1 MSADHGEPSLD
12 RGLTAVAGAL
22 DDDDPLAPIALD
34 SIGYGVAGLD
44 AIVVFHL
51 SDARVHAVFVR
62 EGAPL
67 SPADVAAG
75 LRDAYLGSQ
84 LAAQRLVPEREG
96 QARSSRARGARASS
110 KPPGSQGRAEEL
122 PDPVVTLE
130 LSGRTVLLRRVR
142 ACVVASLFDATMPL
156 GMARLVAQRL
166 AATLA
171 PELPLEEPPEEMLSD
186 PPGFFEDPL
195 SADTVDDLVRG
206 VARSAPP
213 RGSSSSIPSRR
224 SSGTPPPVEPPSAEV
239 ARTERLLAL
248 LESRA
253 PEPHVA
259 RLRLALR
266 AGLTPLALEHPDELG
281 AEAVLLIETAVA
293 DILGL
298 ERAALR
304 RLL

>member
-1 MSADHGEPSLD
+1 MSAEHGEPSLD
-12 RGLTAVAGAL
+12 REVPAAAGAL

-51 SDARVHAVFVR
+51 SDARVHASFVR
-62 EGAPL
+62 EGAAL
-67 SPADVAAG
+67 SPADAAAG

-84 LAAQRLVPEREG
+84 LAAQRLAPEREG
-96 QARSSRARGARASS
+96 QARSSRARGARSSS
-110 KPPGSQGRAEEL
+110 KPPGSQGRADEL
-122 PDPVVTLE
+122 LDPVVTLE

-142 ACVVASLFDATMPL
+142 ACVVASLFDTTMPL

-166 AATLA
+166 AAALA
-171 PELPLEEPPEEMLSD
+171 PELPLEEPTGEMLSD

-224 SSGTPPPVEPPSAEV
+224 SGGTPPPAEPPSAEV

-248 LESRA
+248 LEARA

-266 AGLTPLALEHPDELG
+266 AGLTPLALEHPGGLG
-281 AEAVLLIETAVA
+281 AEAVVLIETAVA

>member
-1 MSADHGEPSLD
+1 MSAEHGEPSFG
-12 RGLTAVAGAL
+12 RGVAAGAGAL

-34 SIGYGVAGLD
+34 GIGYGVGGLD

-51 SDARVHAVFVR
+51 GDARVHAVFVR
-62 EGAPL
+62 EGAAL
-67 SPADVAAG
+67 SPSDVAAG

-96 QARSSRARGARASS
+96 SIRPARSRGARSSS
-110 KPPGSQGRAEEL
+110 KPPRSQGRAEEL

-142 ACVVASLFDATMPL
+142 ACVVASLFDGTMPL

-186 PPGFFEDPL
+186 PSGLFEEPL

-213 RGSSSSIPSRR
+213 RGSSSIPSRR
-224 SSGTPPPVEPPSAEV
+224 TSGTPPPVDPPSAEV
-239 ARTERLLAL
+239 ARIQRLLAL
-248 LESRA
+248 LEARA

-266 AGLTPLALEHPDELG
+266 AGLTPLALEHPDGLG
-281 AEAVLLIETAVA
+281 AEAMVLVETAVA

>member
-1 MSADHGEPSLD
+1 MSTEHGEPALGRASF
-12 RGLTAVAGAL
+12 AGAL

-34 SIGYGVAGLD
+34 SIGYGVDGLD
-44 AIVVFHL
+44 AIVVFEL
-51 SDARVHAVFVR
+51 ADARVHALFVR

-67 SPADVAAG
+67 SPPDVAAG

-84 LAAQRLVPEREG
+84 LAAQRLVPEREAS
-96 QARSSRARGARASS
+96 ARSSRVRGARSSS
-110 KPPGSQGRAEEL
+110 KPPGSRERAEEL
-122 PDPVVTLE
+122 PNPVVTLE

-142 ACVVASLFDATMPL
+142 ACVVASLFDGTMPL

-166 AATLA
+166 EAAIA
-171 PELPLEEPPEEMLSD
+171 PELPLAEPPEEMLSD
-186 PPGFFEDPL
+186 PPGLFEEPL

-206 VARSAPP
+206 VARALPSRAP
-213 RGSSSSIPSRR
+213 SNAPSRR
-224 SSGTPPPVEPPSAEV
+224 TGGTPPPAEAPSAEV
-239 ARTERLLAL
+239 ARAERLVSL
-248 LESRA
+248 LEARS

-266 AGLTPLALEHPDELG
+266 AGLTPLALEHPG
-281 AEAVLLIETAVA
+281 ALAAESVLLIETAVA

-298 ERAALR
+298 DRAALR

>member
-1 MSADHGEPSLD
+1 MSEEYGEASVD
-12 RGLTAVAGAL
+12 REIAAVAGAL

-34 SIGYGVAGLD
+34 SIGYGVDGLD

-51 SDARVHAVFVR
+51 SDARVHALFVR
-62 EGAPL
+62 EGAAL
-67 SPADVAAG
+67 SPGDVAAG

-84 LAAQRLVPEREG
+84 LAAQRLVPEREAS
-96 QARSSRARGARASS
+96 ARSSRGRGARSSS
-110 KPPGSQGRAEEL
+110 KPPGSHGRGEEL

-166 AATLA
+166 AAALA

-186 PPGFFEDPL
+186 PPGLFEEAL

-213 RGSSSSIPSRR
+213 RGSSSIPARR
-224 SSGTPPPVEPPSAEV
+224 TGGTPPPADPPSAEA
-239 ARTERLLAL
+239 ARIERLLAL
-248 LESRA
+248 LEARA

-266 AGLTPLALEHPDELG
+266 AGLTPLALDHPGELG
-281 AEAVLLIETAVA
+281 AEATVLIETAVA

>member
-1 MSADHGEPSLD
+1 MSADHGESSFG
-12 RGLTAVAGAL
+12 RGITAVAGAL

-34 SIGYGVAGLD
+34 SIGYGVDGLD

-51 SDARVHAVFVR
+51 SDARVHALFVR
-62 EGAPL
+62 EGAVL
-67 SPADVAAG
+67 SPGDVAAG

-84 LAAQRLVPEREG
+84 LAAQRLVPEREAS
-96 QARSSRARGARASS
+96 ARSSRGRGARSSS
-110 KPPGSQGRAEEL
+110 KPPGSQGRGEEL

-142 ACVVASLFDATMPL
+142 ACVVASLFDGTMPL

-166 AATLA
+166 AAALA
-171 PELPLEEPPEEMLSD
+171 PELPLEEPSEEMLSD
-186 PPGFFEDPL
+186 PPGLFEEAL

-213 RGSSSSIPSRR
+213 RGSSSIPSRR
-224 SSGTPPPVEPPSAEV
+224 TGGTPPPAEPSAEA
-239 ARTERLLAL
+239 ARIERLLAL
-248 LESRA
+248 LEARA

-266 AGLTPLALEHPDELG
+266 AGLTPLALEQPGELG
-281 AEAVLLIETAVA
+281 AEAMVLIETAAA

>member
-1 MSADHGEPSLD
+1 MSAEHGEPSFG
-12 RGLTAVAGAL
+12 RGITAGAGAL

-34 SIGYGVAGLD
+34 SVGYGVGGLD
-44 AIVVFHL
+44 AIIVFHL

-62 EGAPL
+62 EGAAL
-67 SPADVAAG
+67 SPGDVAAG

-84 LAAQRLVPEREG
+84 LAAQRLVPEREAS
-96 QARSSRARGARASS
+96 ARSSRGRGARASS
-110 KPPGSQGRAEEL
+110 KPPGSPGRAEEL

-142 ACVVASLFDATMPL
+142 ACVVASLFDGTMPL

-166 AATLA
+166 AAALA
-171 PELPLEEPPEEMLSD
+171 PELPLEEPPEDMLSD
-186 PPGFFEDPL
+186 PPGLFEEPL

-213 RGSSSSIPSRR
+213 RGASIVPSRR
-224 SSGTPPPVEPPSAEV
+224 ASGTPPPAEAPSPEA
-239 ARTERLLAL
+239 ARVERLLAL

-266 AGLTPLALEHPDELG
+266 AGLAPLALEHPDELG
-281 AEAVLLIETAVA
+281 AEAMVLIETAVA

>member
-1 MSADHGEPSLD
+1 MSAEHGEPSFG
-12 RGLTAVAGAL
+12 RGITAGAGAL

-34 SIGYGVAGLD
+34 SVGYGVGGLD
-44 AIVVFHL
+44 AIIVFHL

-62 EGAPL
+62 EGAAL
-67 SPADVAAG
+67 SPGDVAAG

-84 LAAQRLVPEREG
+84 LAAQRLVPEREAS
-96 QARSSRARGARASS
+96 ARSNRGRGARSSS
-110 KPPGSQGRAEEL
+110 KPPGSHGRAEEL

-142 ACVVASLFDATMPL
+142 ACVVASLFDGTMPL

-166 AATLA
+166 AAALA

-186 PPGFFEDPL
+186 PPGLFEEPL

-213 RGSSSSIPSRR
+213 RGASIVPSRR
-224 SSGTPPPVEPPSAEV
+224 AGGTPPPSEAPSPEA
-239 ARTERLLAL
+239 ARIEQLLAL

-266 AGLTPLALEHPDELG
+266 AGLTPLALEHPGELG
-281 AEAVLLIETAVA
+281 AEAMVLIETAVA